1 MSQTKAQLIQPI
13 GVVTASTIQVS
24 GVVTA
29 TTFIGDVTGTVTG
42 LSTTTA
48 NLDVGIVTTSAMVGD
63 VTGSASSVYSGNNI
77 VVGVVTGTKFT
88 GNTSGRSSGLAD
100 GTNANIGIITATSF
114 IGNLTGNAASL
125 STTDAQLNLGIVSAT
140 TFAGNFTGIGSGLTG
155 TPNVVAGVVTSTFVG
170 NFTGIGSGLS
180 GTPNVRAGVVTASS
194 FVGDFTGIGSGL
206 TGTPN
211 VTAGVV
217 TASSFLGNFTGHA
230 SGLSG
235 TPNVTAGLVTASS
248 LLGNFTGFASGISGT
263 PNITAGVVTASA
275 FAGNFTGIGSGLTG
289 TPDYTAGIVTAT
301 FVGNFTGIGSGLTG
315 TPSFTAG
322 IVTASSFIGNFT
334 GIGSGLTGTPSFTA
348 GLVTSSSFIG
358 NFTGIGSGLT
368 GTPSFTAGIVTAS
381 SFLGNF
387 TGVASGLSGTPN
399 VTVAIM
405 TATAYHGDGSN
416 LTGLASPPYVQQA
429 VTANS
434 ATTTIDLDSGNVI
447 YMTQSSNTRIA
458 FSNSEYAKVVY
469 LIRIKDDSD
478 TERTITWPSGFVWN
492 GGSEPTLIQKAG
504 GASYKAQTFQLIS
517 KIPDTTATT
526 YEVTVADSGGNKYYL
541 DGVLSDKP
549 ALYRGGVYT
558 FDQSDSSNS
567 GHPLRFAT
575 AADASGSTQYTT
587 GVETNGTPGSA
598 GAYTRITVASDAPL
612 LYYYCTNHSGMGSYV
627 EIGSWCGVEVFN
639 FDTRLPHQAWQ
650 WGNNE
655 KGQLGQNNKTDYSS
669 PVQVGSDAT
678 WSDIGD
684 VGYEYAV
691 AIKQDGSFWA
701 WGSNS
706 YGRFGQNNSGA
717 PASISSSSPKQT
729 GSETTWTTVSAS
741 NYKTIATKSDNTLWV
756 WGRNLQGSLGL
767 NDQAHRSSPTQIPGS
782 WSSTYTASAAYHG
795 HTHAIKTDGS
805 LWGFG
810 RNVYGQLGYND
821 RTDYSSP
828 IQIGSG
834 TDWKFVAHTQERA
847 VGAVKTDGTL
857 WMWGRQSYG
866 ALGLNGPANQA
877 KSSPCQI
884 PGTTW
889 KNMSCGTYTSIA
901 TKTDG
906 TLWTWGHNR
915 NGGLGHGNPTNQH
928 RSSPTQIPGTTWDDV
943 SAGQHFVAA
952 TKTDGTMWLWGEN
965 DGGQL
970 GQNNLTDYSS
980 PRQIPGTDWA
990 KAPRFGTYNL
1000 KPGVLAFKKD

>member
-48 NLDVGIVTTSAMVGD
+48 NLDVGIVTTSGMVGD

-77 VVGVVTGTKFT
+77 VAGVVTATKFT
-88 GNTSGRSSGLAD
+88 GNTSGRSAGLAD
-100 GTNANIGIITATSF
+100 GTNANVGIFTATSF

-125 STTDAQLNLGIVSAT
+125 SNTDSQLNLGIVTAT

-348 GLVTSSSFIG
+348 GIVTSSSFIG

-478 TERTITWPSGFVWN
+478 TERTITWPSGFVWD

-526 YEVTVADSGGNKYYL
+526 YAVTVADSGGNKYYL

-627 EIGSWCGVEVFN
+627 EIGSWFGVEVFN
-639 FDTRLPHQAWQ
+639 FDTRLPHQAWA
-650 WGNNE
+650 WGFNE

-669 PVQVGSDAT
+669 PVQVPGTTWSVKGDMGNKWAHNIKSDAT
-678 WSDIGD
+678 L
-684 VGYEYAV
+684 
-691 AIKQDGSFWA
+691 WA

-706 YGRFGQNNSGA
+706 YGVLGQNNTTSY
-717 PASISSSSPKQT
+717 SSPKQIP
-729 GSETTWTTVSAS
+729 GTTWATVNSGQMDVVMS
-741 NYKTIATKSDNTLWV
+741 KTDGTLWV
-756 WGRNLQGSLGL
+756 LGRNGNGSLGV
-767 NDQAHRSSPTQIPGS
+767 NAPASTYASSPTQVPGTT
-782 WSSTYTASAAYHG
+782 WSSTYFTSNSYHG
-795 HTHAIKTDGS
+795 VKLAVKTDGT
-805 LWGFG
+805 LWTWGQ
-810 RNVYGQLGYND
+810 NNYGQLAQND
-821 RTDYSSP
+821 RTVRSQP
-828 IQIGSG
+828 IQIG
-834 TDWKFVAHTQERA
+834 TDTTWKRPAETRA
-847 VGAVKTDGTL
+847 RSTGCIKTDGTL
-857 WMWGRQSYG
+857 WMWGRASYG
-866 ALGLNGPANQA
+866 THGDNTDQTSR
-877 KSSPCQI
+877 SSPVQV

-889 KNMSCGTYTSIA
+889 SKIALGTDATLA

-906 TLWTWGHNR
+906 TLWIWGDNR
-915 NGGLGHGNPTNQH
+915 NGGLGQNQPNNSH
-928 RSSPTQIPGTTWDDV
+928 RSSPVQIPGTNWDDIN
-943 SAGQHFVAA
+943 AGQHFVAA
-952 TKTDGTMWLWGEN
+952 TKTDGTLWTWGEN

-970 GQNNLTDYSS
+970 GHNDIIDYSS
-980 PRQIPGTDWA
+980 PNQIPGTDWA
-990 KAPRFGTYNL
+990 AACRFGFYNL
-1000 KPGVLAFKKD
+1000 KPGVMGFKKI